1 MAHRYDGRDE
11 RNRGEF
17 SGGGYDYRRDGDLGG
32 YYARDTHRDGYG
44 DDYARDDPRAA
55 GAGARGDFYTST
67 ARPRGSVS
75 FRGKGPKNW
84 RRSDERILEDVNDRL
99 TEHDGIDATH
109 IEVAVENGEVTLSGT
124 VDSRWT
130 KRMAEDVAE
139 HCAGVVDVHNR
150 LKIERRDDE
159 QTHVGKASE

>member
-1 MAHRYDGRDE
+1 MAHRNDERDE
-11 RNRGEF
+11 RNRRGL
-17 SGGGYDYRRDGDLGG
+17 SGGGYDYPRDGDLGG
-32 YYARDTHRDGYG
+32 YYARDTHREGYG

-67 ARPRGSVS
+67 ARPRQSVS

-84 RRSDERILEDVNDRL
+84 RRPDERIREEVNERL
-99 TEHDGIDATH
+99 TEHDGIDATD

-130 KRMAEDVAE
+130 KRMAEDVAAQ
-139 HCAGVVDVHNR
+139 CGGVTDVHNR
-150 LKIERRDDE
+150 LRIDQRDGAE
-159 QTHVGKASE
+159 VHVGKASE